1 MPEYRDPN
9 IVNGLQFETKVLKG
23 LGEIAGSFDLVLLD
37 LWGCVHDGVKP
48 YPAAVDCMARLK
60 DAGKSVAILSN
71 APRRASEVGAKLTE
85 MGIDPALYTQ
95 IFTSGEET
103 WKYLKTRPDGLG
115 QRLGRRVYAI
125 MPDRDEGIL
134 EGLELQRVNDV
145 GEATF
150 ILVTGIE
157 DVKTKAKD
165 FDPILRQGL
174 RAGLPLLC
182 ANPDLMVHRGGVEEI
197 CAGAIAERYEAL
209 GGRAVYHGKPHGKI
223 YDTIFKAL
231 GLSSRSR
238 AIGIGDSYRTDM
250 RGAQDANAKTLLIAG
265 GIHRSELLYAG
276 KIEPKFMRELNL
288 AHKLIPEYGLVQLAW

>member
-1 MPEYRDPN
+1 MPDTR
-9 IVNGLQFETKVLKG
+9 ILNGLQPETRVLNG
-23 LGEIAGSFDLVLLD
+23 LREAAESFDLVLLD

-85 MGIDPALYTQ
+85 MGVDPALYTQ

-134 EGLELQRVNDV
+134 EGLDLQRVNDV

-157 DVKTKAKD
+157 DVKTQAKD
-165 FDPILRQGL
+165 FDPVLRQGL

-182 ANPDLMVHRGGVEEI
+182 ANPDLVVHRGGVEEI

-209 GGRAVYHGKPHGKI
+209 RGRAV
-223 YDTIFKAL
+223 
-231 GLSSRSR
+231 
-238 AIGIGDSYRTDM
+238 
-250 RGAQDANAKTLLIAG
+250 
-265 GIHRSELLYAG
+265 
-276 KIEPKFMRELNL
+276 
-288 AHKLIPEYGLVQLAW
+288 